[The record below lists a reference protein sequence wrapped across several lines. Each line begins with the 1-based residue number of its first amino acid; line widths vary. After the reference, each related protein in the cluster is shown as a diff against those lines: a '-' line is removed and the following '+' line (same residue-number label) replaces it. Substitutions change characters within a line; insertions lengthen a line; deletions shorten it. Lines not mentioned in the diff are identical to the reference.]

1 MLLNTLGCLHA
12 ANPTPLPGTVLLSL
26 STQPLL
32 EPELW
37 CLGRWCR
44 LCVQLSLYFALLSPV
59 AVFAFL
65 SDFEVPP
72 SQLISPWVKWLPRM
86 WVPFLFHSSLSRL
99 LVPSLFLFSLSHFL
113 LFYPFMSRDS
123 FPFWKFK
130 LFCQHSDVDVFFW
143 CVCERRWVWHLTPL
157 PSWSTTLGTL
167 IYLIIP
173 HNKCLGFFHL
183 YTLSINDKQHKAY
196 FRYKY

>member
-1 MLLNTLGCLHA
+1 MVVYPSSSTFPNNRYPLLWFSTPQPIAHHSPTCGTKLLTTLGCLHA

-37 CLGRWCR
+37 CLGCWCR
-44 LCVQLSLYFALLSPV
+44 LCMQLSLYFALLSPV

-99 LVPSLFLFSLSHFL
+99 LVPSLFLFSLSLFL

-123 FPFWKFK
+123 FPF
-130 LFCQHSDVDVFFW
+130 
-143 CVCERRWVWHLTPL
+143 
-157 PSWSTTLGTL
+157 
-167 IYLIIP
+167 
-173 HNKCLGFFHL
+173 
-183 YTLSINDKQHKAY
+183 
-196 FRYKY
+196 